1 MSLSRAILR
10 LVTVR
15 ALSGQ
20 TLAEARVFNSDID
33 PLDARMTKDPQ
44 PVIVVFTDDDQ
55 SEGVGR
61 SFMEFQ
67 SRTVELVIEMAIA
80 GAAPATGVTADDQPV
95 IVSVGETDAGMEF
108 MLDLLE
114 RQITTALIAAEGSWP
129 EMWRRFC
136 TGITRRVSRRGGSA
150 DSGQRYAARQL
161 ALTCTTLIE
170 PPKGVVHGA
179 GTAWGDLI
187 DAVAADVALA
197 PLAPILRA
205 EFGGEPATVAQQAA
219 RVFGLNPDVDIALG
233 GVFGVVETP
242 EVSEVGLEP
251 PPV

>member
-10 LVTVR
+10 LVAVR
-15 ALSGQ
+15 ALAGQ

-33 PLDARMTKDPQ
+33 PLDSRMTKSPQ

-67 SRTVELVIEMAIA
+67 SRTVDLVFEMAIA
-80 GAAPATGVTADDQPV
+80 ESAPAPGLSDDDQPV
-95 IVSVGETDAGMEF
+95 VVNVGETDAGMEF

-114 RQITTALIAAEGSWP
+114 RQITAALIAAEGPWP
-129 EMWRRFC
+129 ELWRRFC

-150 DSGQRYAARQL
+150 ESGQRYAARQL
-161 ALTCTTLIE
+161 VLTCSTLIE

-187 DAVAADVALA
+187 DAVASDAALA

-205 EFGGEPATVAQQAA
+205 EFGGDPATVAAQAA
-219 RVFGLNPDVDIALG
+219 RIFGLNLDVDLGLG
-233 GVFGVVETP
+233 GVLGVVEAP
-242 EVSEVGLEP
+242 ELTEATIDP
-251 PPV
+251 PPS